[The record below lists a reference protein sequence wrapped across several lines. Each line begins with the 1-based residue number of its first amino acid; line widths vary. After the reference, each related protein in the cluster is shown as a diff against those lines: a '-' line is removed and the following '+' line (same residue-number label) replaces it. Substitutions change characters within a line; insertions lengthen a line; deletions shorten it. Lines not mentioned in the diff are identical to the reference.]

1 MEKIIY
7 LGTERVKQLRD
18 WVKSHVS
25 SAISALSEVYAP
37 KQHQHTKEDV
47 TDLVDATDLKGGLM
61 TDNQAQKL
69 ANIEDGAEKN
79 VIKGIQVNSDPQSP
93 NGNGVVNI
101 IVPENTSDLENDSN
115 FIEDAN
121 YVHTDS
127 NYTQAEKSKLE
138 SVKENAE
145 PNVIIGIKVNGNQ
158 QTTND
163 RIVELTIPT
172 DNSSLGNGAGYT
184 NESKVKEL
192 ISKELSGVRGFDY
205 EVVQSLP
212 QTGEK
217 GKFYLIKVSE
227 DGGNDIYDE
236 YIYVDDKFEKIGS
249 KAMSLDGYLQESEIE
264 EMSQET
270 LAGILAE

>member
-7 LGTERVKQLRD
+7 IGTERVKQLCE

-25 SAISALSEVYAP
+25 SAISGLSEVYAP
-37 KQHQHTKEDV
+37 KQHQHKKEDV
-47 TDLVDATDLKGGLM
+47 TDLVDATDSKGGLM

-69 ANIEDGAEKN
+69 ASIEDGAEK
-79 VIKGIQVNSDPQSP
+79 
-93 NGNGVVNI
+93 
-101 IVPENTSDLENDSN
+101 
-115 FIEDAN
+115 
-121 YVHTDS
+121 
-127 NYTQAEKSKLE
+127 
-138 SVKENAE
+138 
-145 PNVIIGIKVNGNQ
+145 NVIIGIKVNGNQ
-158 QTTND
+158 KTPNEG
-163 RIVELTIPT
+163 IVELTIPT
-172 DNSSLGNGAGYT
+172 DNSSLSNGAGYT
-184 NESKVKEL
+184 DESKVKEL
-192 ISKELSGVRGFDY
+192 ISEELSGVRGFDY

-227 DGGNDIYDE
+227 DGENDIYDE

-249 KAMSLDGYLQESEIE
+249 KEMSLDGYLQEESVE